1 MCSKLVFNYGTVC
14 SGKTCNLL
22 NVCFNYEKVG
32 WNVCVIKPAIDTRSE
47 MIETRAHVPPR
58 KADIVLNES
67 DSIYDYESIIN
78 SADVVLVDECQFLTM
93 TQVEELRSISTDRN
107 INILCFGLRTDFNT
121 NLFPASK
128 RLFELA
134 DEINEVRTVCSVC
147 GKRAGFNLKLDPA
160 NAEGNI
166 LPSWD
171 SFSQRCYLHYIN
183 RE

>member
-1 MCSKLVFNYGTVC
+1 MSAKLVFNYGTVC

-22 NVCFNYEKVG
+22 NICFNYEKVG
-32 WNVCVIKPAIDTRSE
+32 WNVCVIKPALDTRSE
-47 MIETRAHVPPR
+47 MIETRAHMPPR
-58 KADIVLNES
+58 KADIILNES
-67 DSIYDYESIIN
+67 DSIYDYASIIN
-78 SADVVLVDECQFLTM
+78 GADVVLVDECQFLTVS
-93 TQVEELRSISTDRN
+93 QVEELRSISTDRN

-121 NLFPASK
+121 NIFSASK

-147 GKRAGFNLKLDPA
+147 GKRAGFNLKLDKV

-166 LPSWD
+166 IPSWD